1 MYKKSPMIELP
12 IIGFTQQAVLAA
24 MAMAVASSTVAVLAR
39 FTIAL
44 IAYQIYIL
52 IMVMQR

>member
-1 MYKKSPMIELP
+1 MYKKSPMIELTTTGRTRQP
-12 IIGFTQQAVLAA
+12 VLAA
-24 MAMAVASSTVAVLAR
+24 VTMTVATPTVTVLAR

-52 IMVMQR
+52 IMVVQR